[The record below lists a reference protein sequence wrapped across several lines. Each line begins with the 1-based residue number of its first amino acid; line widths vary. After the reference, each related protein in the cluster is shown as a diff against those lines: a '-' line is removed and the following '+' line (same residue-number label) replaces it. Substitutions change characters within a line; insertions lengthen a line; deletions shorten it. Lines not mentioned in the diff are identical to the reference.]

1 MRVLIPRAGVAVGT
15 RVTLDDNEV
24 HHLRVRRARDQEAV
38 ELLDGAGIS
47 GRGRLI
53 RSASDW
59 LVEIESLEHEP
70 APAELT
76 LAVAAG
82 DRDRFI
88 WVAEKSVELGAT
100 TLVPLL
106 TAHTAAVATRLK
118 ENHLPRLRRSMLEA
132 LKQCGSA
139 WAPTLEDLV
148 LLRSFLQQKRPG
160 MGWLA
165 DRAGE
170 TAPFQLDSSPLTI
183 VVGPEGGLTEQ
194 ERAEVIDA
202 GYCPVTLGP
211 HTLRFETAAVAAL
224 AAAGQARLRGGSHG

>member
-24 HHLRVRRARDQEAV
+24 HHLRVRRARDQEPV
-38 ELLDGAGIS
+38 ELLDGAGLS

-53 RSASDW
+53 HSGSDW
-59 LVEIESLEHEP
+59 SVEIESLEHEQ

-88 WVAEKSVELGAT
+88 WMAEKSVELGVT

-106 TAHTAAVATRLK
+106 TTHTAAVATRLK
-118 ENHLPRLRRSMLEA
+118 ESHLLRLRRSMLEV

-139 WAPTLEDLV
+139 WAPTLEDPV
-148 LLRSFLQQKRPG
+148 ALRSFLQQKRPG
-160 MGWLA
+160 VRWLA

-170 TAPFQLDSSPLTI
+170 TVPFQLDSSPLTI
-183 VVGPEGGLTEQ
+183 VVGPEGGLTEA
-194 ERAEVIDA
+194 ERAHIIAA
-202 GYCPVTLGP
+202 GYSPVALGP

-224 AAAGQARLRGGSHG
+224 AAAGQARLRGRSHG